1 MNYYFITGTSSGIG
15 KALVEALLKD
25 KKAKIAGYA
34 RSEVNFNNDNYC
46 HQAIDLSNADNLNDF
61 SFPEIKEADKIV
73 LVNNAGTLGE
83 IAHVGNLSSN
93 DLQNSITLNV
103 SAPLIL
109 SNLFTKA
116 YQNHP
121 AEKIII
127 NISSGAASS
136 PYDGWVAYCSSKAAL
151 DMITNVMNVEQ
162 KDKKNPINVYSIA
175 PGVVDTQMQD
185 QIRATDKSQFS
196 NIEKFIELKNE
207 NQLYNVNDVAEK
219 LVEFIKDKEAI
230 PSTFTRI
237 QL

>member
-1 MNYYFITGTSSGIG
+1 MNYYFVTGTSSGIG

-25 KKAKIAGYA
+25 KNSKIAGYA
-34 RSEVNFNNDNYC
+34 RSKVDFDNENYC
-46 HQAIDLSNADNLNDF
+46 HQAIDLSKVHNLNDF
-61 SFPEIKEADKIV
+61 SFPEIKEANKIV

-116 YQNHP
+116 YQNHS

-151 DMITNVMNVEQ
+151 DMITSVMNVEQ
-162 KDKKNPINVYSIA
+162 KNKEKPIHVYSIA

-185 QIRATDKSQFS
+185 QIRASDKSQFS
-196 NIEKFIELKNE
+196 NIEKFIELKEE
-207 NQLYNVNDVAEK
+207 NQLYNVHNVAEK
-219 LVEFIKDKEAI
+219 LVEFILNKEVI

>member
-15 KALVEALLKD
+15 NALVDALLKD
-25 KKAKIAGYA
+25 KKSKIAGYS
-34 RSEVNFNNDNYC
+34 RSKVDFKNDNYC
-46 HQAIDLSNADNLNDF
+46 HQTIDLSNVDNLNDF

-73 LVNNAGTLGE
+73 LINNAGTLGE

-93 DLQNSITLNV
+93 DLQNSINLNV

-109 SNLFTKA
+109 SNLFAKT
-116 YQNHP
+116 YQNIH

-151 DMITNVMNVEQ
+151 DMITSVMNVEQ
-162 KDKKNPINVYSIA
+162 KDKEKPIHVYSIA

-196 NIEKFIELKNE
+196 NIEKFIELKE
-207 NQLYNVNDVAEK
+207 QNQLYNVHDVAEK
-219 LVEFIKDKEAI
+219 LVEFIMDKEAI
-230 PSTFTRI
+230 PDTFTRI